1 MKRRTLSD
9 TMIRDI
15 AERYPELRGGH
26 LGGDRVRVL
35 DAQAE
40 SYAQLEVAMRKLD
53 GTTPRHG
60 RPSNAHR
67 TR

>member
-15 AERYPELRGGH
+15 AERYPELRGATWGET
-26 LGGDRVRVL
+26 RVSVL

-40 SYAQLEVAMRKLD
+40 SYAQLEVVMRKLD
-53 GTTPRHG
+53 GATPRHG
-60 RPSNAHR
+60 RPSNVRR